1 MTSVIHKATEV
12 ATTPNRKRDAS
23 ARYSAFQGR
32 HWRQKQVAPRD
43 APSSCKWTGGVF
55 YSAWRC
61 NMLDLNLIREQ
72 PDLVRTA
79 LNNRQMDSSPVD
91 DILRLVE
98 KRRSLLTQVEALKAE
113 RNAVSKEIGKLKDAA
128 EREQK
133 ITAMREVGERIAA
146 LDKEVAEV
154 EAELNSLTAALPNI
168 PDKRT
173 PIGASEEEN
182 VVIKTVGQLPEFDFE
197 PKAHWDLGP
206 ALGIIDFERGTKI
219 TGSRF
224 YVLSGAGA
232 RLQRALIAFMLDLHI
247 RQGYT
252 EKYLPFMVRT
262 ATVFGAG
269 QLPKFADN
277 LYKDHEE
284 DLYFVPTA
292 EVPLTGLHMDEI
304 LEEGQL
310 PLFYTGYT
318 PCFRREKMSAGRDV
332 RGIKR
337 GHQFDKVEMYMYAK
351 PEESDTLLEKM
362 REDAEATCAALGFTY
377 RVKQLCTGDLGFGS
391 AITYD
396 IEVWAPGCNEWLE
409 VSSVSNVR
417 DFQARRANIK
427 YRPLD
432 GGKSRFLHTL
442 NGSGLGLP
450 RTLIAV
456 MENNQ
461 QADGSIVVPEV
472 LRPWMGGVDIIRP

>member
-1 MTSVIHKATEV
+1 
-12 ATTPNRKRDAS
+12 
-23 ARYSAFQGR
+23 
-32 HWRQKQVAPRD
+32 
-43 APSSCKWTGGVF
+43 
-55 YSAWRC
+55 
-61 NMLDLNLIREQ
+61 MLDLNLIREK
-72 PDLVRTA
+72 PDLVRASLT
-79 LNNRQMDSSPVD
+79 NRQMDASAVD
-91 DILRLVE
+91 DILRLDE
-98 KRRSLLTQVEALKAE
+98 KRRALLTQVEALKAE
-113 RNAVSKEIGKLKDAA
+113 RNAVSKEIGKMKDAA
-128 EREQK
+128 ERERK
-133 ITAMREVGERIAA
+133 IAAMREVGDKIAT

-154 EAELNSLTAALPNI
+154 EAELNNLTSALPNI
-168 PDKRT
+168 PDERT
-173 PIGASEEEN
+173 PIGSSEDDN
-182 VVIKTVGQLPEFDFE
+182 VVLRTVGQLPEFDFE
-197 PKAHWDLGP
+197 PKPHWELGP
-206 ALGIIDFERGTKI
+206 ALGILDFERGTKI

-224 YVLSGAGA
+224 YVLNGPGA

-247 RQGYT
+247 RQGYI

-304 LEEGQL
+304 LDESQL
-310 PLFYTGYT
+310 PLYYTAYT

-337 GHQFDKVEMYMYAK
+337 GHQFDKVEMYMYTK
-351 PEESDTLLEKM
+351 PEESDALLEKM

-377 RVKQLCTGDLGFGS
+377 RVKQLCTADISFGA

-427 YRPLD
+427 YRPAD
-432 GGKSRFLHTL
+432 TGKARFLHTL

-461 QADGSIVVPEV
+461 QEDGSIVVPDV
-472 LRPWMGGVDIIRP
+472 LRPWMGGVDVIR